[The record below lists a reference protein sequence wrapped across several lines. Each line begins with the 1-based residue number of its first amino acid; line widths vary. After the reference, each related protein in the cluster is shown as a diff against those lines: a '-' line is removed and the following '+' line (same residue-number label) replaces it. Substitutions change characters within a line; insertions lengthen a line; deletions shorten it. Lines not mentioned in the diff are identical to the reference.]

1 MAVEF
6 TDQNFEKEVLKS
18 KEPVMVDFWAA
29 WCGSCQTMGPIV
41 DELAEEFK
49 GKLKVGKMNAEK
61 NLKVPDEL
69 GIMSLPT
76 IKIFK
81 KGKVVQEFVGLQAKE
96 TLKEALEKLI

>member
-18 KEPVMVDFWAA
+18 KEPVLVDFWAP
-29 WCGSCQTMGPIV
+29 WCGSCQTMGPIL

-49 GKLKVGKMNAEK
+49 GKVKVGKMNAEN
-61 NLKVPDEL
+61 NLKVPEEL

-76 IKIFK
+76 MKIFK

-96 TLKEALEKLI
+96 NLKEALEKVI